1 VSEYVRSLASN
12 AQQSVY
18 VYHVVTDNAEACMCF
33 WDYFFST
40 EKLSCR
46 EDIIR
51 MAYESEHWLAV
62 PSGRISLQLD
72 DGEQPQSERARP
84 LESAVEALNE
94 LKLKES
100 YSESYSEEQW
110 SYLKLQFFIFW
121 CKNQLSQQ
129 TYFALLICPLNCQ
142 FLPTWDE

>member
-1 VSEYVRSLASN
+1 
-12 AQQSVY
+12 VY

-94 LKLKES
+94 LKLEARRRRTVCLHDQDDMDAC
-100 YSESYSEEQW
+100 E
-110 SYLKLQFFIFW
+110 
-121 CKNQLSQQ
+121 
-129 TYFALLICPLNCQ
+129 
-142 FLPTWDE
+142 TWILMD